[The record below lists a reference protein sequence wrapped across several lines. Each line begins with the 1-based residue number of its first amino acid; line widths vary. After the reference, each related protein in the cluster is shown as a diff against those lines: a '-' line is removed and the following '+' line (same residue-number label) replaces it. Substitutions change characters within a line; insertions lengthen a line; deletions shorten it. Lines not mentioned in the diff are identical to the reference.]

1 MLTYFRINDPYRLI
15 IIFIALILLRL
26 PFLTSTEW
34 LTIPE
39 LKWMVIGEKIND
51 GALLY
56 SELWDNTGLPAA
68 WVYAFIDLVAG
79 RSILVYQIFALFIF
93 FFQIGF
99 FNFIALKHKM
109 YHDNNYLPA
118 LFGGLLALS
127 LFNILSLSPA
137 LMGLTFI
144 LFSINSL
151 LNFIAS
157 RDKQDGSL
165 INIGIQIGIA
175 SLFYLPYFLFLF
187 VHVASMLFFTSTQQR
202 RYLLLLYG
210 ITFPS
215 ILIGLYYAWHGH
227 LIDFLNNYYLSLF
240 TILPEK
246 VLDPLQ
252 LLKALGLTASLFVI
266 ASLKTLSSFGFN
278 VFQARIQKIMFL
290 CFLISALI
298 AMIYA
303 NKTGEVFVIFI
314 PWTAFFLSHFF
325 ISIRHKIKRELSF
338 LVYFSVVLVLYF
350 GFTFRLFSLYD
361 HEQIM
366 VKKELPVSVPYSEK
380 RIIVLGPD
388 IRPYYFAKVA
398 TPYLNWQL
406 SKWQIEDLNYYDN
419 LESIDRNFRHDMPDY
434 IVDQIDLAPRLFY
447 SMPLLGAEYENT
459 GRGIY
464 KRKINN

>member
-1 MLTYFRINDPYRLI
+1 LLSYFRINDPYRLI

-26 PFLTSTEW
+26 PFLTSTDW
-34 LTIPE
+34 ITVQE
-39 LKWMVIGEKIND
+39 LKWMVVGEKVND

-56 SELWDNTGLPAA
+56 SELWDNCGLQAA
-68 WVYAFIDLVAG
+68 WVYAFIDLIVG
-79 RSILVYQIFALFIF
+79 RSVLVYQIVTLLIF
-93 FFQIGF
+93 FLQIGF

-109 YHDNNYLPA
+109 YHENNYLPA
-118 LFGGLLALS
+118 FFSGILALS

-151 LNFIAS
+151 LNYIAS
-157 RDKQDGSL
+157 RNKLDGSL

-175 SLFYLPYFLFLF
+175 SQFYLPYYLFLL
-187 VHVASMLFFTSTQQR
+187 VHVASLLFFTSTQQR

-210 ITFPS
+210 VTFPS

-227 LIDFLNNYYLSLF
+227 LTDFLNNYFLSLF
-240 TILPEK
+240 TVEPEGFMGLGQIFK
-246 VLDPLQ
+246 VLGLSI
-252 LLKALGLTASLFVI
+252 LLFLL

-290 CFLISALI
+290 CFLISAVIMML
-298 AMIYA
+298 YA
-303 NKTGEVFVIFI
+303 NKTGEVFIIFI

-325 ISIRHKIKRELSF
+325 LSIRHKIKRELSF
-338 LVYFSVVLVLYF
+338 LIYFIAVLVLYF
-350 GFTFRLFSLYD
+350 GFSFRFFRMYD
-361 HEQIM
+361 HEQIL
-366 VKKELPVSVPYSEK
+366 VKKELPANVPYSEK
-380 RIIVLGPD
+380 RIVVLGPD

-398 TPYLNWQL
+398 TPYLNWPL
-406 SKWQIEDLNYYDN
+406 SKWQVEELNYYDN

-447 SMPLLGAEYENT
+447 NMPLLGAEYENV

-464 KRKINN
+464 RRKINN